1 MSAASGRGQDDQAM
15 RSLAALATFAAALCA
30 GCMFIAAKEQ
40 QQSLDATCLIS
51 GSVASARKDASPIVV
66 VLLQQREEAPRADAR
81 QWRVVDHFVLEAP
94 GRWGFGAGPGRY
106 AVLAFKDRSRDLVY
120 NPGESYG
127 AAGADEPLA
136 CRAGGRVAD
145 VAVVIPEKADKP
157 LPKTVDIPKLQRRDA
172 EGQLNATFGQM
183 TAVGDVVALADE
195 RFARKYAEDGL
206 WRPYDFLTAGRAGV
220 YFLEPYDAGRVPV
233 LFVHGINGTPLDFEY
248 LIGRLDRKRFQPW
261 VYYYPSGVHLGNVAN
276 HLEQTMKK
284 LQVRYRV
291 PRFAVVAHSMGGL
304 VSRGFIQ
311 RYTRDGGAGLPL
323 FVTLSTPWGGHKAA
337 QTGIDTAPVVVR
349 VWNDMAPGSEYQ
361 KSLYSTPLPQA
372 MRHHLLF
379 TFKGSA
385 SGESG
390 DGAVSVASQLLPQ
403 AQRDALKLYGFDDT
417 HTGVLRDPQVSL
429 LLNQLLDETFR

>member
-1 MSAASGRGQDDQAM
+1 MA
-15 RSLAALATFAAALCA
+15 LFAALPS
-30 GCMFIAAKEQ
+30 GCMFIAAREQ

-51 GSVASARKDASPIVV
+51 GSVASARKDSAPIVV
-66 VLLQQREEAPRADAR
+66 VLLQREEAPLADGR
-81 QWRVVDHFVLEAP
+81 QWRLVDHFVLDTP
-94 GRWGFGAGPGRY
+94 GHWGFGTGPGRY

-127 AAGADEPLA
+127 AVGADEPLE
-136 CRAGGRVAD
+136 CRAGGRLSDIAL
-145 VAVVIPEKADKP
+145 AIPEKADKP

-172 EGQLNATFGQM
+172 EGQLKVTFGQM
-183 TAVGDVVALADE
+183 TAAGEVVSLKDE
-195 RFARKYAEDGL
+195 RFSRAHAEDGL

-233 LFVHGINGTPLDFEY
+233 LFVHGINGTPIDFEY
-248 LIGRLDRKRFQPW
+248 LVGRLDRTRFQPW
-261 VYYYPSGVHLGNVAN
+261 VYYYPSGVHLGNVAD
-276 HLEQTMKK
+276 HLEQTITK
-284 LQVRYRV
+284 LRVRYRV

-311 RYTRDGGAGLPL
+311 RYARDGGAGLPL
-323 FVTLSTPWGGHKAA
+323 FVSISTPWGGHKAA
-337 QTGIDTAPVVVR
+337 QTGVDTAPVVVR

-361 KSLYSTPLPQA
+361 KSLYVTPLPGT

-403 AQRDALKLYGFDDT
+403 AQRDAVKLYGFDDT

-429 LLNQLLDETFR
+429 LVNQLLAETFR